1 MNIFIVILKF
11 ISRVSSAI
19 LLILTSL
26 VPFSAVN
33 APLTT
38 LLYMPILLIII
49 FIIIVNFENI
59 LNKYRYMQNI
69 KKSVNKPQKRHNCLR
84 VCCLQ
89 H

>member
-26 VPFSAVN
+26 VPFPAVN

-38 LLYMPILLIII
+38 LLYMPIPLIIM

-69 KKSVNKPQKRHNCLR
+69 KKSKNQ
-84 VCCLQ
+84 
-89 H
+89 

>member
-38 LLYMPILLIII
+38 LLYMPMPLIIM

-69 KKSVNKPQKRHNCLR
+69 KKSKNQ
-84 VCCLQ
+84 
-89 H
+89 